1 MTHTLT
7 DLTTGE
13 SVSGI
18 PESLAQELLL
28 RHGLDYDP
36 CEDDIV
42 SGLWYHL
49 LAYARAVR
57 DQDTDRQAGLEDIV
71 QYRVRPTNRK
81 DAL

>member
-13 SVSGI
+13 SVSGA
-18 PESLAQELLL
+18 PESLAQELIL

-36 CEDDIV
+36 REYDVV
-42 SGLWYHL
+42 SALWYHL
-49 LAYARAVR
+49 RDYAQAVR

-71 QYRVRPTNRK
+71 QYRVRRLNRK